1 MNAYS
6 LISSDIHGLIQ
17 VRKPQARVI
26 KYMRNRVLLIS
37 SQTIRI
43 ISKVNNQQ
51 QENDPE
57 NQWNSTCNPTQTD
70 ERCKTNQ
77 NEKGMRR
84 IWIKRE
90 QETHPKLTCSCLLS
104 LLSPSLV
111 SSPLRSMEPASSLLC
126 DSPNGCLSPVRL
138 PPRISF
144 FSHVSIFHRKPLCP
158 LLHVPSGGY
167 LHHQH
172 GVSAPL

>member
-1 MNAYS
+1 MGRYRWEDLKPEPQNTWETD
-6 LISSDIHGLIQ
+6 LINSKLNHKDNGKINDNKQVIQ
-17 VRKPQARVI
+17 K
-26 KYMRNRVLLIS
+26 
-37 SQTIRI
+37 
-43 ISKVNNQQ
+43 
-51 QENDPE
+51 
-57 NQWNSTCNPTQTD
+57 NQWNSTWNPTRTD
-70 ERCKTNQ
+70 EQCKANQ

-104 LLSPSLV
+104 LLSHSLV

-158 LLHVPSGGY
+158 LLHVPFGGY

-172 GVSAPL
+172 GVSAPLQLGVPYPF